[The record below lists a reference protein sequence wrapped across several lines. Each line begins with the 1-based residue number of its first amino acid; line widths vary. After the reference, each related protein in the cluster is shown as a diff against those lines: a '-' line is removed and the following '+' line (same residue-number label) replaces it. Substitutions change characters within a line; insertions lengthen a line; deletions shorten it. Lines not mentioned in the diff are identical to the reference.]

1 MCFFLEPKG
10 VSPNVTPPRKKGTIT
25 INHYDPISKALFPGV
40 AWGGGLILDSE
51 SDVAAPFPA
60 LEKMNFLR
68 GSF

>member
-1 MCFFLEPKG
+1 MFPPM
-10 VSPNVTPPRKKGTIT
+10 SPPQERRGLLR
-25 INHYDPISKALFPGV
+25 INHYDPISKASFRGV
-40 AWGGGLILDSE
+40 ALGGGGLIVDSE